1 MAESPHSPADDHG
14 ANVAG
19 RKKSFPKVKTGAI
32 VVLIIGIECVMAYRY
47 LPGGDSAAKAEGKKE
62 AAAHLSEKSDKETA
76 ADQREVDLGKFS
88 LTAFETTSN
97 TTLLIEF
104 HLFGAIVADHSEME
118 TKGGAPHEGHG
129 SKAGDVADDDNTLF
143 GKLFKQHRNRFRDQV
158 IVIIRNAQMS
168 DLTDPGLTL
177 IKSQILARTNSL
189 LGEPLLKEV
198 LFSDFAAVQQ

>member
-1 MAESPHSPADDHG
+1 MAESSHSPADDHG

-62 AAAHLSEKSDKETA
+62 AAAHLLEKSDKDTA

-88 LTAFETTSN
+88 LTAFESNSN

-104 HLFGAIVADHSEME
+104 HLFGAVVADHSEIE

-189 LGEPLLKEV
+189 LGEPLLKQV